1 MMKKIAFVAP
11 WFGENIPGGAEMEM
25 RELMKHL
32 HAKGVELEILTTCVQ
47 QFTADWNIDYYKP
60 GTDVVMGITTR
71 RFKVRK
77 RDTDAFA
84 AVNAK
89 LMNDVPL
96 NDDEEE
102 TFVREMINSPD
113 MYDYIRE
120 HKDDYALFVYIP
132 YMFGTTVNGIL
143 TCPEKAVVIP
153 CFHEESY
160 IHMRIFKNVFE
171 QAAGML
177 YNAEPEKVLANKVFD
192 LRNTK
197 QLTLGIGLDNDFS
210 YDADAFRKK
219 FGIEEP
225 FILYAGRKDVGKNIY
240 TLINYFREYK
250 YRKPES
256 KLKLLLI
263 GGGEVT
269 VPEDI
274 AGDVVDLGFVDRQ
287 DKYNACA
294 AASLMC
300 QPSIHES
307 FSLVIMESWLCE
319 RPVMVHQKCDV
330 TKNFALE
337 SNAGL
342 YFDDYWEFE
351 GGVDYIL
358 NNPDVARKMGSQG
371 RKYVLETF
379 DWDVITGKAITFFE
393 SIAE

>member
-1 MMKKIAFVAP
+1 MKKIAFVAP

-25 RELMKHL
+25 RELTKHL
-32 HAKGVELEILTTCVQ
+32 HAKGVELEIITTCVE
-47 QFTADWNIDYYKP
+47 QFMADWNIDHYEP
-60 GTDVVMGITTR
+60 GISTVMGIPTR
-71 RFKVRK
+71 RFRVRK
-77 RDTDAFA
+77 RDIKAFDI
-84 AVNAK
+84 VNTK
-89 LMNDVPL
+89 LMNDIPL
-96 NDDEEE
+96 TDEEEE
-102 TFVREMINSPD
+102 TFVREMINSPE
-113 MYDYIRE
+113 MYEYIKA

-143 TCPEKAVVIP
+143 SCPEKAVVIP

-160 IHMRIFKNVFE
+160 IHMRIFRNVFE

-177 YNAEPEKVLANKVFD
+177 YNAEPEKILANKVFD
-192 LRNTK
+192 LSNTK
-197 QLTLGIGLDNDFS
+197 QLTLGIGLDNDFT

-219 FGIEEP
+219 YNIDSP

-240 TLINYFREYK
+240 TLIYYFREYK
-250 YRKPES
+250 HRKPES
-256 KLKLLLI
+256 DLKLVLI

-274 AGDVVDLGFVDRQ
+274 AGDVIDIGFVDRQ
-287 DKYNACA
+287 DKYDACA

-319 RPVMVHQKCDV
+319 RPVIVHNKCDV

-342 YFDDYWEFE
+342 YFNDYWEFE
-351 GGVDYIL
+351 GCVDYIL
-358 NNPDVARKMGSQG
+358 DNPDVARRMGKLG
-371 RKYVLETF
+371 RQYVLETF
-379 DWDVITGKAITFFE
+379 DWNVITKKAITFFE
-393 SIAE
+393 SIAQ

>member
-1 MMKKIAFVAP
+1 
-11 WFGENIPGGAEMEM
+11 
-25 RELMKHL
+25 
-32 HAKGVELEILTTCVQ
+32 
-47 QFTADWNIDYYKP
+47 
-60 GTDVVMGITTR
+60 
-71 RFKVRK
+71 
-77 RDTDAFA
+77 
-84 AVNAK
+84 
-89 LMNDVPL
+89 
-96 NDDEEE
+96 
-102 TFVREMINSPD
+102 
-113 MYDYIRE
+113 
-120 HKDDYALFVYIP
+120 
-132 YMFGTTVNGIL
+132 
-143 TCPEKAVVIP
+143 
-153 CFHEESY
+153 
-160 IHMRIFKNVFE
+160 MRIFKNVFE

-319 RPVMVHQKCDV
+319 RPVMVHQKNLTIV
-330 TKNFALE
+330 STLSA
-337 SNAGL
+337 
-342 YFDDYWEFE
+342 
-351 GGVDYIL
+351 
-358 NNPDVARKMGSQG
+358 
-371 RKYVLETF
+371 
-379 DWDVITGKAITFFE
+379 
-393 SIAE
+393 